1 MDQPKKKSNLRW
13 LVLFG
18 FSGTIDIIQ
27 LLVSLTGIGI
37 AVSEAMEVA
46 MGPAL
51 IGLFALFKI
60 PILTKPR
67 RIASLLGVALG
78 DAITGGIAPFWIV
91 DVWYIYHDVKKEE
104 KAEDTARAQQI
115 NTENNIRQ
123 PLYQNGVR
131 RSIAERTAAGTSSP
145 NINRDGMR
153 APNGGLRK

>member
-18 FSGTIDIIQ
+18 FSGTVDMIQ
-27 LLVSLTGIGI
+27 LFVSLTGIGI
-37 AVSEAMEVA
+37 IVSEAMEVA

-60 PILTKPR
+60 PIFTKPR

-78 DAITGGIAPFWIV
+78 DAITGGIAPFWVI

-104 KAEDTARAQQI
+104 RAENSMSAQR
-115 NTENNIRQ
+115 NAATNDIRQ
-123 PLYQNGVR
+123 PLYQNGIR
-131 RSIAERTAAGTSSP
+131 RSFAERASSGALP
-145 NINRDGMR
+145 QNINRDGIR
-153 APNGGLRK
+153 PPNGGLR